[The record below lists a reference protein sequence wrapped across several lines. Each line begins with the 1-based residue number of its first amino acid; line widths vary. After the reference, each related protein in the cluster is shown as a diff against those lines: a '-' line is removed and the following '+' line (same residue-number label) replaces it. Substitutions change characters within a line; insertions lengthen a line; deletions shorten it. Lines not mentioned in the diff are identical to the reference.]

1 MFSKKDEN
9 HLIIVAS
16 IIAAALIG
24 NAVFGGERYKSVRDI
39 PLGALC
45 AELARR
51 C

>member
-9 HLIIVAS
+9 KLILVAS

-24 NAVFGGERYKSVRDI
+24 NAVFGGEKFKSVRDI
-39 PLGALC
+39 PLATLC

-51 C
+51 I